1 MWSDLERQESS
12 EAFQNLRG
20 LEVWPQ
26 HANFEYIVLHLSTIS
41 SLIMRVDTRILANI
55 SGSHVALCRGH
66 ESSFLPLCFPIHCS
80 QDKVEYQQA
89 GTTSVQ
95 KKSALEILCGS
106 SLEDAIHF
114 QHQFLIRPRKL
125 TCPLK
130 NGAWKKILSFWNDPH
145 FRGHVNV
152 SFRVRKLIESH
163 GMKPSLVLQAM
174 SLMWSYVPGL
184 VFYIDSSHWT
194 VPSMWCYGIS
204 IFWEALLL

>member
-26 HANFEYIVLHLSTIS
+26 HANFEYIFLHLSTIS

-89 GTTSVQ
+89 GTTLVQ
-95 KKSALEILCGS
+95 KKI
-106 SLEDAIHF
+106 
-114 QHQFLIRPRKL
+114 
-125 TCPLK
+125 
-130 NGAWKKILSFWNDPH
+130 
-145 FRGHVNV
+145 
-152 SFRVRKLIESH
+152 SFRDPVWQFIGRCHPFPTSVSYTLPKTN
-163 GMKPSLVLQAM
+163 M
-174 SLMWSYVPGL
+174 SPEK
-184 VFYIDSSHWT
+184 
-194 VPSMWCYGIS
+194 WCLEEDP
-204 IFWEALLL
+204 FLLK